1 MIIFAIVII
10 FVYIVKPK
18 EFIDEELDSSDPNS
32 MYFVYI
38 CKKTR
43 ELVLKKKIKLGKV
56 TKKEIKNAKPQG
68 RRANLKPSDN
78 PEN

>member
-1 MIIFAIVII
+1 MIQ
-10 FVYIVKPK
+10 IVKPK
-18 EFIDEELDSSDPNS
+18 EFIDEELDTSDPDS

-56 TKKEIKNAKPQG
+56 TKKEVKAAKPKS
-68 RRANLKPSDN
+68 RRANLKPSDYT
-78 PEN
+78 EG